1 MRKDITEQFT
11 DWKSAL
17 EKFQQNVKKDIEEIR
32 SQKDEIQRIKQD
44 ILDNL
49 EKGRYIR
56 DDNRIIISAPE
67 IIIGNV
73 DKSGILWGG
82 GSKVVIRATNIDLE
96 GVGTG
101 TSGIGSIV
109 SRAPSI
115 RQIAVDPGKDG
126 IEQVVKPISEI
137 VSQAQNIVLRGENAD
152 DYFPQS
158 SLSNSGSG
166 IHLSTNGQISI
177 DATLPCDTLSESL
190 EQEEKALNTHIN
202 DLNQTASQAKSTVAS
217 LVSHMNELIEKDT
230 LNSSEIET
238 RTNFLDIDE
247 LHYEFQQTTS
257 TLYNALT
264 HYFNSLSLLAESN
277 RQLAAVKEQK
287 EAAKQLKSSFKEQT
301 TDTFISLRSEN
312 ISLTSTDGD
321 GNLRTNDGAGIGLAG
336 KEISLTSY
344 GNDGALIKDS
354 GIYMGSQ
361 DVEINTANPKI
372 ADKNTDLPAE
382 GSVRVVS
389 KAIQVE
395 AVDYETKDDKTEEK
409 SLTKEGSFTLRAE
422 KINLNATDTEGKA
435 TGTIA
440 ANAKTVEVKAM
451 DVDKEKRTDK
461 ELAAGSSLLLLA
473 EKVYAGARD
482 KKTRSK
488 SVQVASDK
496 VGLFGDTT
504 VELQQDG
511 KAILQL
517 SGGDA
522 ALSGSKTTLYGEMT
536 SQGKS
541 TFKSDVTAG
550 TVEMKN
556 LKVDS
561 SFKTPYTTEGISV
574 PGAPSTAKL
583 SAKLSEE
590 ELKSNNG

>member
-190 EQEEKALNTHIN
+190 EQEEKALNTQIN

-440 ANAKTVEVKAM
+440 ANAKTVEVMAM

>member
-1 MRKDITEQFT
+1 MRTIAEQFKY
-11 DWKSAL
+11 WQEAL
-17 EKFQQNVKKDIEEIR
+17 DDFQKNVEKDLDEIR
-32 SQKDEIQRIKQD
+32 RYKSEVQQMKIDLID
-44 ILDNL
+44 HL
-49 EKGRYIR
+49 EKGRYVR
-56 DDNRIIISAPE
+56 DDQRVIISAPE

-73 DKSGILWGG
+73 DKSGTLCGSHSKIILRGTD
-82 GSKVVIRATNIDLE
+82 ICLD
-96 GVGTG
+96 GVGAG
-101 TSGIGSIV
+101 ASGVGSIV
-109 SRAPSI
+109 SRAASI
-115 RQIAVDPGKDG
+115 RQIAVDPGMDG
-126 IEQVVKPISEI
+126 QENVAKGISEI
-137 VSQAQNIVLRGENAD
+137 VSQARNVTIRSEKQANDV
-152 DYFPQS
+152 FPTYG
-158 SLSNSGSG
+158 LSGSDGG
-166 IHLSTNGQISI
+166 ITLSTDGQISLN
-177 DATLPCDTLSESL
+177 ATLPCETLKKRL
-190 EQEEKALNTHIN
+190 EQEETALTTQTN
-202 DLNQTASQAKSTVAS
+202 DLKKEASQAKSEVSS
-217 LVSHMNELIEKDT
+217 LISQIDKLFDQDLMNLDET
-230 LNSSEIET
+230 MT
-238 RTNFLDIDE
+238 RTNYIDIDE
-247 LHYEFQQTTS
+247 LHEEIRNISGTIYSAMTR
-257 TLYNALT
+257 
-264 HYFNSLSLLAESN
+264 YFNVLSRLAETN
-277 RQLAAVKEQK
+277 RQLNSIKEQK
-287 EAAKQLKSSFKEQT
+287 EAAGQLQSSFKDQP

-321 GNLRTNDGAGIGLAG
+321 GNLRTNQGAGIGLAG

-344 GNDGALIKDS
+344 GNDGALIKES

-372 ADKNTDLPAE
+372 ADKNIDLPAE

-389 KAIQVE
+389 KEIQVE

-440 ANAKTVEVKAM
+440 ANAKAVEVKAM

-482 KKTRSK
+482 KKMRSK
-488 SVQVASDK
+488 NVQVASDK

-504 VELQQDG
+504 IELQQDG

-517 SGGDA
+517 SGGDT

-536 SQGKS
+536 SQGKT
-541 TFKSDVTAG
+541 TFKSDVTAE

-590 ELKSNNG
+590 ELKSSNE

>member
-1 MRKDITEQFT
+1 MRTIAEQFKY
-11 DWKSAL
+11 WQEAL
-17 EKFQQNVKKDIEEIR
+17 DDFQKNVEKDLDEIR
-32 SQKDEIQRIKQD
+32 RYKSEVQQMKIDLID
-44 ILDNL
+44 HL
-49 EKGRYIR
+49 EKGRYVR
-56 DDNRIIISAPE
+56 DEQRVIISAPE

-73 DKSGILWGG
+73 DKSGTLCGSHSKIILRGTD
-82 GSKVVIRATNIDLE
+82 ICLD
-96 GVGTG
+96 GVGAG
-101 TSGIGSIV
+101 ASGVGSIV
-109 SRAPSI
+109 SRAASI
-115 RQIAVDPGKDG
+115 RQIAVDPGMDG
-126 IEQVVKPISEI
+126 QENVAKGISEI
-137 VSQAQNIVLRGENAD
+137 ISQARNVTIRSEKQANDV
-152 DYFPQS
+152 FPTYG
-158 SLSNSGSG
+158 LSGSDGG
-166 IHLSTNGQISI
+166 ITLSSDGQISLN
-177 DATLPCDTLSESL
+177 ATLPCETLKERL
-190 EQEEKALNTHIN
+190 EQEETALTTQTN
-202 DLNQTASQAKSTVAS
+202 DLKKEASQAKSEVSS
-217 LVSHMNELIEKDT
+217 LISQIDKLFDQDLMNLDET
-230 LNSSEIET
+230 MT
-238 RTNFLDIDE
+238 RTNYIDIDE
-247 LHYEFQQTTS
+247 LHEEIRNISGTIYSAMTR
-257 TLYNALT
+257 
-264 HYFNSLSLLAESN
+264 YFNVLSRLAETN
-277 RQLAAVKEQK
+277 RQLNSIKEQK
-287 EAAKQLKSSFKEQT
+287 EAAGQLQSSFKDQP

-321 GNLRTNDGAGIGLAG
+321 GNLRTNQGAGIGLAG

-344 GNDGALIKDS
+344 GNDGALIKES

-372 ADKNTDLPAE
+372 ADKNIDLPAE

-389 KAIQVE
+389 KEIQVE

-440 ANAKTVEVKAM
+440 ANAKAVEVKAM

-482 KKTRSK
+482 KKMRSK
-488 SVQVASDK
+488 NVQVASDK

-504 VELQQDG
+504 IELQQDG

-517 SGGDA
+517 SGGDT

-536 SQGKS
+536 SQGKT
-541 TFKSDVTAG
+541 TFKSDVTAE

-590 ELKSNNG
+590 ELKSSNE

>member
-190 EQEEKALNTHIN
+190 EQEEKALNTQIN
-202 DLNQTASQAKSTVAS
+202 DLNQTASQAKSTVA
-217 LVSHMNELIEKDT
+217 
-230 LNSSEIET
+230 
-238 RTNFLDIDE
+238 
-247 LHYEFQQTTS
+247 
-257 TLYNALT
+257 
-264 HYFNSLSLLAESN
+264 
-277 RQLAAVKEQK
+277 
-287 EAAKQLKSSFKEQT
+287 
-301 TDTFISLRSEN
+301 
-312 ISLTSTDGD
+312 
-321 GNLRTNDGAGIGLAG
+321 
-336 KEISLTSY
+336 
-344 GNDGALIKDS
+344 
-354 GIYMGSQ
+354 
-361 DVEINTANPKI
+361 
-372 ADKNTDLPAE
+372 
-382 GSVRVVS
+382 
-389 KAIQVE
+389 
-395 AVDYETKDDKTEEK
+395 
-409 SLTKEGSFTLRAE
+409 
-422 KINLNATDTEGKA
+422 
-435 TGTIA
+435 
-440 ANAKTVEVKAM
+440 
-451 DVDKEKRTDK
+451 
-461 ELAAGSSLLLLA
+461 
-473 EKVYAGARD
+473 
-482 KKTRSK
+482 
-488 SVQVASDK
+488 
-496 VGLFGDTT
+496 
-504 VELQQDG
+504 
-511 KAILQL
+511 
-517 SGGDA
+517 
-522 ALSGSKTTLYGEMT
+522 
-536 SQGKS
+536 
-541 TFKSDVTAG
+541 
-550 TVEMKN
+550 
-556 LKVDS
+556 
-561 SFKTPYTTEGISV
+561 
-574 PGAPSTAKL
+574 
-583 SAKLSEE
+583 
-590 ELKSNNG
+590 

>member
-11 DWKSAL
+11 DWQSAL

-190 EQEEKALNTHIN
+190 EQEEKALNTQIN

-247 LHYEFQQTTS
+247 LHYEFQQVTS

-312 ISLTSTDGD
+312 ISLTSADGD

-389 KAIQVE
+389 KEIQVE

-409 SLTKEGSFTLRAE
+409 SLTQEGSFTLRAE

-482 KKTRSK
+482 KKARSK
-488 SVQVASDK
+488 NVQVASDK

-583 SAKLSEE
+583 GAKLNEE

>member
-11 DWKSAL
+11 DWQSAL

-190 EQEEKALNTHIN
+190 EQEEKALNTQIN

-247 LHYEFQQTTS
+247 LHYEFQQVTS

-312 ISLTSTDGD
+312 ISLTSADGD
-321 GNLRTNDGAGIGLAG
+321 GNLRTNDGAGIGLSG
-336 KEISLTSY
+336 KEISFTSY

-354 GIYMGSQ
+354 SIYMGSQ

-389 KAIQVE
+389 KEIQVE
-395 AVDYETKDDKTEEK
+395 AVDYETKDNKTEEK
-409 SLTKEGSFTLRAE
+409 SLTQEGSFTLRAE

-482 KKTRSK
+482 KKARSK

-536 SQGKS
+536 SQGKT

-561 SFKTPYTTEGISV
+561 SFKTPYTTEGVSV

-583 SAKLSEE
+583 GAKLSEE

>member
-11 DWKSAL
+11 DWQSAL

-126 IEQVVKPISEI
+126 IGQVVKPISEI

-190 EQEEKALNTHIN
+190 EQEEKALNTQIN

-247 LHYEFQQTTS
+247 LHYEFQQVTS

-312 ISLTSTDGD
+312 ISLTSADGD

-336 KEISLTSY
+336 KEISFTSY

-354 GIYMGSQ
+354 SIYMGSQ

-389 KAIQVE
+389 KEIQVE
-395 AVDYETKDDKTEEK
+395 AVDYETKDNKTEEK
-409 SLTKEGSFTLRAE
+409 SLTQEGSFTLRAE

-461 ELAAGSSLLLLA
+461 ELAAGGSLLLLA

-482 KKTRSK
+482 KKARSK

-536 SQGKS
+536 SQGKT

-561 SFKTPYTTEGISV
+561 SFKTPYTTEGVSV
-574 PGAPSTAKL
+574 PSAPSTAKL
-583 SAKLSEE
+583 GAKLSEE

>member
-1 MRKDITEQFT
+1 MRTIAEQFKY
-11 DWKSAL
+11 WQEAL
-17 EKFQQNVKKDIEEIR
+17 DDFQKNVEKDLDEIR
-32 SQKDEIQRIKQD
+32 RYKSEVQQMKIDLID
-44 ILDNL
+44 HL
-49 EKGRYIR
+49 EKGRYVR
-56 DDNRIIISAPE
+56 DEQRVIISAPE

-73 DKSGILWGG
+73 DKSGTLCGSHSKIILRGTD
-82 GSKVVIRATNIDLE
+82 ICLD
-96 GVGTG
+96 GVGAG
-101 TSGIGSIV
+101 ASGVGSIV
-109 SRAPSI
+109 SRAASI
-115 RQIAVDPGKDG
+115 RQIAVDPGMDG
-126 IEQVVKPISEI
+126 QENVAKGISEI
-137 VSQAQNIVLRGENAD
+137 ISQARNVTIRSEKQANDV
-152 DYFPQS
+152 FPTYG
-158 SLSNSGSG
+158 LSGSDGG
-166 IHLSTNGQISI
+166 ITLSSDGQISLN
-177 DATLPCDTLSESL
+177 ATLPCETLKERL
-190 EQEEKALNTHIN
+190 EQEETALTTQTN
-202 DLNQTASQAKSTVAS
+202 DLKKEASQAKSEVSS
-217 LVSHMNELIEKDT
+217 LISQIDKLFDQDLMNLDET
-230 LNSSEIET
+230 MT
-238 RTNFLDIDE
+238 RTNYIDIDE
-247 LHYEFQQTTS
+247 LHEEIRNISGTIYSAMTR
-257 TLYNALT
+257 
-264 HYFNSLSLLAESN
+264 YFNVLSRLAETN
-277 RQLAAVKEQK
+277 RQLNSIKEQK
-287 EAAKQLKSSFKEQT
+287 EAAGQLQSSFKDQP

-321 GNLRTNDGAGIGLAG
+321 GNLRTNQGAGIGIAG

-344 GNDGALIKDS
+344 GNDGALIKES

-372 ADKNTDLPAE
+372 ADKNIDLPAE

-389 KAIQVE
+389 KEIQVE

-435 TGTIA
+435 TGTIT
-440 ANAKTVEVKAM
+440 ANAKAVEVKAM

-482 KKTRSK
+482 KKMRSK
-488 SVQVASDK
+488 NVQVASDK

-504 VELQQDG
+504 IELQQDG

-517 SGGDA
+517 SGGDT

-536 SQGKS
+536 SQGKT
-541 TFKSDVTAG
+541 TFKSDVTAE

-590 ELKSNNG
+590 ELKSSNE